1 MSNSKWNKPYIIGYD
16 LGNRTVASTV
26 INQDYNVVRQNGH
39 VMSTVNVFS
48 EGQSKQ
54 ERRAYRSTRR
64 AIAHKKW
71 LKKQLY
77 RYFRARF
84 KQIGEV
90 DKIDEVQR
98 RFKTSWISK
107 RDKSRAN
114 QKSVK
119 QLYLLRTDLYP
130 TVWHAVDALIKNDE
144 RRLPEKAD
152 DRMILIYEVFHN
164 LLNRRGHFLMPNLK
178 VAAFSNQSFDFG
190 DLLKQLNQSTQDVL
204 GLAINE
210 DLAKF
215 KYAMTM
221 TAGITRR
228 KDALVE
234 AIQNQNL
241 DKTSQSRIKYLATL
255 CVGGTLSGKQLMK
268 LFNLNHELVS
278 KLQLGS
284 GDYDTQFDVVS
295 KDLSDN
301 DLALIQL
308 CNQIYYQSQLSF
320 LIKPGKSFVDVQLDN
335 YQQFGKDLVMMK
347 RTILPNLKSDKD
359 RDKFKKELNQYLN
372 SYGQVRDR
380 NRRQIL
386 KRGKADKELATLM
399 QKNFINEVLKK
410 LPKAKYQR
418 DLVDLI
424 GQENIDRMNNGDFL
438 VKTRSVQNARI
449 PEQAVQAVVRKIID
463 VQKNVPGLV
472 WFGEQN
478 HADKWFPDEKYDLER
493 FFDFRIPY
501 YVGPLV
507 HNTDQSEFS
516 WLVRKESGT
525 LTVFNF
531 TQKVD
536 LMKSASRFIERLQ
549 AKDTYLLDEPVMPA
563 STMTYQK
570 FAVLDELNRLSI
582 KENTYY
588 RKLYD
593 DEKQSL
599 LDLFKQTKTVPLL
612 AAFRKLQTEC
622 NTCAGIDEDDAFKH
636 LIGLSK
642 TPELQNKAKFNNSL
656 LTYHKWKDSYGFTDQ
671 EIEKHYDDFE
681 DIAEILTVFDQD
693 SKLIKR
699 SVLSKFDWLNS
710 EQIDK
715 LSRDH
720 LEGWG
725 RLSKKLLCEIKD
737 KDGNSVL
744 DLMKDTQQTFNQVIA
759 DTTIKKQI
767 NQHREKVLS
776 KAKTRRQAIDGLLD
790 RSYASP
796 AVRKVVHRFAGS
808 LTGIIKQMR
817 FAPKMVVIESARV
830 SGTSSLR
837 GDLIANR
844 QISKVVNKLDP
855 KVVDDWK
862 SLSSEEKRHL
872 RLSQELYFLQNG
884 RDIYS
889 GKTLDFN
896 NLSNSTNIDH
906 IVPQHLHK
914 DDSLDNKVLTIGVNN
929 NIKSGNMCAI
939 KSITGDRQY
948 VLSFWRRLRKQGLIT
963 NAKYQNLMSD
973 WTKPVSDRVG
983 KRMLKRSLV
992 ETHQVNKLCA
1002 QIATMLLGNK
1012 GTKVLT
1018 LRASITTFL
1027 RSETQFD
1034 NTKNRVANDLHHGVD
1049 AFLIAFA
1056 GQYLWAKYDWLHSIL
1071 DYNDYNK
1078 IELPDGFRIQDVGFG
1093 QLFKKNG
1100 DLDEIFVNRSTGEI
1114 IGKRGQLLDRLNSF
1128 DMNII
1133 NVRYETGLA
1142 AIPDGET
1149 LGQAT
1154 IYPAKHLRN
1163 NQNYLLVQ
1171 GHDPSIYGYR
1181 QGAVNRKM
1189 VLIRMTKGQKQGMY
1203 RFINVPRNKENDVR
1217 QYVDSQVKNAEIV
1230 RDDLVVGDEFTIPGT
1245 SLRFAANGR
1254 YFNLRNEI
1262 HYSTKLLKR
1271 INKLDQLTA
1280 DDLKVLIGQIIYQV
1294 KSQYSYAISHN
1305 LNGDFTKLGELNV
1318 DVELAKETDV
1328 NHLREIVNDLLIG
1341 FNCSKDR
1348 VKKLQIGDM
1357 TFSYLGMWTK
1367 QYWSNVKIVRR

>member
-1 MSNSKWNKPYIIGYD
+1 MSNSKWTKPYIIGYD

-77 RYFRARF
+77 RYFRAQF
-84 KQIGEV
+84 KQIGEA
-90 DKIDEVQR
+90 DKIDEVQH

-152 DRMILIYEVFHN
+152 DRIILIYEVFHN

-178 VAAFSNQSFDFG
+178 VEAFSNQSFDFG
-190 DLLKQLNQSTQDVL
+190 DLLSQLSQGARDVL
-204 GLAINE
+204 GLTINE

-215 KYAMTM
+215 KHVMTM

-241 DKTSQSRIKYLATL
+241 DKTSQTRIKHLATL

-268 LFNLNHELVS
+268 LFSLNHEPAS

-284 GDYDTQFDVVS
+284 GDYDTQLDAVS

-335 YQQFGKDLVMMK
+335 YRQFGRDLVMMK
-347 RTILPNLKSDKD
+347 RTILQNLQSDKD

-372 SYGQVRDR
+372 SYGQVRDK

-386 KRGKADKELATLM
+386 KRGKAGKETETLT
-399 QKNFINEVLKK
+399 QKNFINSVLKK

-424 GQENIDRMNNGDFL
+424 GQENIDRINSGNFL

-449 PEQAVQAVVRKIID
+449 PEQAVQAVVRKVID
-463 VQKNVPGLV
+463 VQKNVLGLA
-472 WFGEQN
+472 WLGEQN

-507 HNTDQSEFS
+507 HDTDQSEFS
-516 WLVRKESGT
+516 WLVRKEPGT
-525 LTVFNF
+525 LTVFSF

-599 LDLFKQTKTVPLL
+599 LDLFKQTKTVSLL

-622 NTCAGIDEDDAFKH
+622 NTFAGINEDDAFKH

-710 EQIDK
+710 KQIDK

-725 RLSKKLLCEIKD
+725 RLSKKLLCGIKD

-744 DLMKDTQQTFNQVIA
+744 DLMNDTQQTFNQVIA
-759 DTTIKKQI
+759 DTTIKKQV

-776 KAKTRRQAIDGLLD
+776 KAKTRRQAIDDLLD

-817 FAPKMVVIESARV
+817 FAPKMVVIESARIDGKGKTQNTQV
-830 SGTSSLR
+830 YKK
-837 GDLIANR
+837 IE
-844 QISKVVNKLDP
+844 KVFSKLDDSV
-855 KVVDDWK
+855 KDEWK
-862 SLSSEEKRHL
+862 SLSRSEKENL
-872 RLSQELYFLQNG
+872 RLSQRLYFLQNG
-884 RDIYS
+884 RDIYT
-889 GKTLDFN
+889 GQRIDFN
-896 NLSNSTNIDH
+896 NLSSSENIDH
-906 IVPQHLHK
+906 VVPQRLYK
-914 DDSLDNKVLTIGVNN
+914 DNSLDNKVLTDHVVN
-929 NIKSGNMCAI
+929 NIKDGTDCAVRVASLYA
-939 KSITGDRQY
+939 KQM
-948 VLSFWRRLRKQGLIT
+948 WRRLYKSGLMT
-963 NAKYQNLMSD
+963 KAKYQNLMTD
-973 WTKPVSDRVG
+973 WTKPMHNKNGV
-983 KRMLKRSLV
+983 RMLHRSLI

-1002 QIATMLLGNK
+1002 QVATMIFSGTDTKILLIRSSV
-1012 GTKVLT
+1012 TT
-1018 LRASITTFL
+1018 LVRC
-1027 RSETQFD
+1027 ETQFN

-1049 AFLIAFA
+1049 AFLVAFA
-1056 GQYLWAKYDWLHSIL
+1056 GQYLWNKYSWMHPIL
-1071 DYNDYNK
+1071 NYGDYYRYTKLPKYLK
-1078 IELPDGFRIQDVGFG
+1078 ISDVGFDD
-1093 QLFKKNG
+1093 LFDSYAG
-1100 DLDEIFVNRSTGEI
+1100 PDAVIVNEKTGEI
-1114 IGKRGQLLDRLNSF
+1114 VGKKGQLLDRLNRF
-1128 DMNII
+1128 DMNTI

-1142 AIPDGET
+1142 ANSRGGV
-1149 LGQAT
+1149 LSRAT
-1154 IYPAKHLRN
+1154 IHPAGTLKKN
-1163 NQNYLLVQ
+1163 GNYFPVQ
-1171 GHDPSIYGYR
+1171 GHDPEIYGFR
-1181 QGAVNRKM
+1181 DHVFNQKM
-1189 VLIRMTKGQKQGMY
+1189 VLLQVVKGRYKGMY
-1203 RFINVPRNKENDVR
+1203 RFVGIPRNYDNEAVAYAESK
-1217 QYVDSQVKNAEIV
+1217 VKNAKVI
-1230 RDDLVVGDEFTIPGT
+1230 RDDLLVFDEFVIPGSGLT
-1245 SLRFAANGR
+1245 FAANGK
-1254 YFNLRNEI
+1254 YFALRTQM
-1262 HYSTKLLKR
+1262 HYSVKLLKL
-1271 INKLDQLTA
+1271 INNKESLSIKQLKNLIIQMIDQIKYQYDYVIQHDLILNIA
-1280 DDLKVLIGQIIYQV
+1280 KFGKMNIDNELSKENDIEHLQEIVDDL
-1294 KSQYSYAISHN
+1294 
-1305 LNGDFTKLGELNV
+1305 LNEFTCAGPQ
-1318 DVELAKETDV
+1318 
-1328 NHLREIVNDLLIG
+1328 
-1341 FNCSKDR
+1341 FSFS
-1348 VKKLQIGDM
+1348 IGDVKFKYAGVWTM
-1357 TFSYLGMWTK
+1357 SYWPE
-1367 QYWSNVKIVRR
+1367 VKMLK